1 MQAHAHVQC
10 ALFPAY
16 LVEQAAGFLG
26 WPVAGLDGVA
36 SQEVWVVWMA
46 WRCVATTSLPESTP
60 YIWATPS
67 RAVTER
73 SAALSNG
80 AGSVPLLFQASS
92 MEGTRSGR
100 RAGARVALSVLSG
113 VSREADESLVFVVDR
128 LSVCPVCR
136 LFRL

>member
-1 MQAHAHVQC
+1 MVPSPQRPSLTTPAHTKIPGTTFFFAPSYIPPRTPASPPQARISC
-10 ALFPAY
+10 
-16 LVEQAAGFLG
+16 
-26 WPVAGLDGVA
+26 D
-36 SQEVWVVWMA
+36 
-46 WRCVATTSLPESTP
+46 RT
-60 YIWATPS
+60 

-113 VSREADESLVFVVDR
+113 VSREADESVVFVVDR